1 MGRSDPIAPLILQ
14 TGFASSY
21 AEPEPYRFTPAQA
34 AATAMATGDAE
45 AAFDALI
52 EAGASIVVLDAS
64 AIQFIDSTGLR
75 SVVAASNKLSAR
87 GGRLLIEGMSGAV
100 QRVLEVT
107 GLIDRYRE

>member
-1 MGRSDPIAPLILQ
+1 MEERERLTIDALAVTAGDTSQHAFRITPTGEIDVETAPKL
-14 TGFASSY
+14 
-21 AEPEPYRFTPAQA
+21 
-34 AATAMATGDAE
+34 E

-64 AIQFIDSTGLR
+64 SIDFIDSTGLR
-75 SVVAASNKLSAR
+75 SVVAASNKLSAL

-107 GLIDRYRE
+107 GLLDRYRE